1 MPRTGIAITQIN
13 QLVAE
18 FRLLT
23 HMPPDGQGV
32 AIATSGKACE
42 GPSGITSKRD
52 PNMRRLRHSN
62 CVAQQDSVQCGR
74 LGRRARVSAIFVG
87 AVACVFLAS
96 AVVFADAAENSPRA
110 AQVQHACAVVMGLE
124 PGELYDTCVRSLN
137 RSLSDLDQARR
148 MSAGRSTC
156 AGKGLKPGTAAFGDC
171 VVDATYGVR

>member
-1 MPRTGIAITQIN
+1 MD
-13 QLVAE
+13 QLVAK

-23 HMPPDGQGV
+23 HMRPDGQRV
-32 AIATSGKACE
+32 AIATSGKTCA

-52 PNMRRLRHSN
+52 PHMRRLRHSN

-74 LGRRARVSAIFVG
+74 LGRRVRVSAIFVV

-96 AVVFADAAENSPRA
+96 AHVFADAAESSPLA

-156 AGKGLKPGTAAFGDC
+156 AGKGLKPGTPAFADC
-171 VVDATYGVR
+171 VVDATYGAR

>member
-1 MPRTGIAITQIN
+1 
-13 QLVAE
+13 
-18 FRLLT
+18 
-23 HMPPDGQGV
+23 
-32 AIATSGKACE
+32 
-42 GPSGITSKRD
+42 
-52 PNMRRLRHSN
+52 MRRLRHSN

-137 RSLSDLDQARR
+137 RSLSDFDQARR
-148 MSAGRSTC
+148 MSAGQSTC
-156 AGKGLKPGTAAFGDC
+156 ARKGLKPGTPAFADC
-171 VVDATYGVR
+171 VVDATYGIQ